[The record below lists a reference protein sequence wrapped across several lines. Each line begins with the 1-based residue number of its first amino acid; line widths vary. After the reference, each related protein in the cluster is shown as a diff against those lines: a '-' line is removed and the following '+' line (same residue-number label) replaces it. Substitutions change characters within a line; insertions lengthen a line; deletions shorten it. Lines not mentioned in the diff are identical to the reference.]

1 MKSRLLALILT
12 LAPTAAFAHP
22 GDHGH
27 MAAMA
32 VVRHLLT
39 EPDHLATLGAG
50 AVGLLVAAW
59 VARTQ
64 APR

>member
-1 MKSRLLALILT
+1 MTRHLAALFLT
-12 LAPTAAFAHP
+12 LAPTAALAHP

-27 MAAMA
+27 MAAIA

-39 EPDHLATLGAG
+39 EPDHQATLGAG
-50 AVGLLVAAW
+50 VPGLLVAAW
-59 VARTQ
+59 VARTR